1 MQPKQKPYGS
11 NKLSSSSSPP
21 NPSSKSKSADED
33 ETAENAYDASSSS
46 SSSHPLTL
54 SNGTNIEFDYS
65 ITRFYADNTAN
76 RFLVDADTTVGE
88 SIRAH
93 TTSLRLELDAFDA
106 IFYER

>member
-1 MQPKQKPYGS
+1 MQPKQKPCGS

-21 NPSSKSKSADED
+21 NPSSKSKSADENK
-33 ETAENAYDASSSS
+33 TAENADDA

-54 SNGTNIEFDYS
+54 SNGTNIEFNYS

-76 RFLVDADTTVGE
+76 CFLVDADTTVRE

-93 TTSLRLELDAFDA
+93 TTSLRLQLDAFDA
-106 IFYER
+106 IFYEQ